1 MIKQTFSKN
10 KYNFHLWFPALFNS
24 TGGIQRYSSLCLTAF
39 QGLYPDGAYDIVI
52 KHDTDV
58 PAKSANLCFHTAGHW
73 PLALRTPAL
82 AAQMVGLGLVQRP
95 NLIFSTHPNFSVTA
109 YWLKKLIGTPYW
121 VAAHGI
127 DAWDIQNP
135 SVKKA
140 LENADL
146 ILAVSSYTR
155 DRLLQEQN
163 LKPNQVVV
171 LPNTFNADNFQ
182 IAPKP
187 DHLLKQYGLNSQ
199 QPVILTVTRL
209 AQSPQ
214 RCKGYDKILQALPQ
228 IRRVI
233 PNVHYVLVGE
243 GNDRPRIEQ
252 LISQLQLQDCVTLAG
267 YIPDEQL
274 RDYYNLCDVF
284 AMPSKGE
291 GFGIVHLEAL
301 ACGKATLGGN
311 KDGAVDALCQ
321 GELGALVD
329 PDDIEAIA
337 YNIIQILHG
346 TYPNPLLYQPEELR
360 HRVVNKFGFE
370 RFQKSIDYYLKDYI
384 LEN

>member
-1 MIKQTFSKN
+1 MIKQPSSKS
-10 KYNFHLWFPALFNS
+10 KYHFHLWFPALFNS

-39 QGLYPDGAYDIVI
+39 QSLYPDCVYDIVI
-52 KHDTDV
+52 KHDTGV
-58 PAKSANLCFHTAGHW
+58 PPKSANLCFHTAGNW

-82 AAQMVGLGLVQRP
+82 AAQMIGLGLQQRP
-95 NLIFSTHPNFSVTA
+95 KLIFSTHPNFSVTA
-109 YWLKKLIGTPYW
+109 NLLKKLIGIPYW

-135 SVKKA
+135 LVKKA

-155 DRLLQEQN
+155 DRLLQEQK
-163 LKPNQVVV
+163 LQPEKVVV

-187 DHLLKQYGLNSQ
+187 DHLLKQYGLNPQ

-209 AQSPQ
+209 SQSPQ

-228 IRRVI
+228 IRQAI
-233 PNVHYVLVGE
+233 PDVHYVLVGE
-243 GNDRPRIEQ
+243 GNDRARIEQ
-252 LISQLQLQDCVTLAG
+252 LIVKLQLQDCVTLAG
-267 YIPDEQL
+267 YIPDQEL
-274 RDYYNLCDVF
+274 RDYYNLCDLF

-291 GFGIVHLEAL
+291 GFGIVHLEAM
-301 ACGKATLGGN
+301 ACGKPTLGGN
-311 KDGAVDALCQ
+311 QDGAVDALCQ

-329 PDDIEAIA
+329 PDNIEVIA
-337 YNIIQILHG
+337 QTIIQILRG
-346 TYPNPLLYQPEELR
+346 EYPNSLMYQPEELR
-360 HRVVNKFGFE
+360 NRVITKFGFDH
-370 RFQKSIDYYLKDYI
+370 FQESIGYYFEKQFK
-384 LEN
+384 

>member
-1 MIKQTFSKN
+1 MIKQPSSKN
-10 KYNFHLWFPALFNS
+10 KYRFHLWFPALFNS

-39 QGLYPDGAYDIVI
+39 QSLYPDCVYDIII

-58 PAKSANLCFHTAGHW
+58 PPKSANLCFHTAGNWH
-73 PLALRTPAL
+73 LALRTPAL
-82 AAQMVGLGLVQRP
+82 AAQMMALGFWQHP
-95 NLIFSTHPNFSVTA
+95 QLIFSTHPNFSVTA
-109 YWLKKLIGTPYW
+109 YLLKKLIGIPYW

-127 DAWDIQNP
+127 DAWNIQNP
-135 SVKKA
+135 LVKKA

-163 LKPNQVVV
+163 LQPEKVVV

-187 DHLLKQYGLNSQ
+187 EHLLKQYGLNPQ

-209 AQSPQ
+209 SQSPQ

-228 IRRVI
+228 IRQAI
-233 PNVHYVLVGE
+233 PDVHYVLVGE
-243 GNDRPRIEQ
+243 GNDRARIEQ
-252 LISQLQLQDCVTLAG
+252 LIGKLQLQDCVTLAG
-267 YIPDEQL
+267 YIPDQEL
-274 RDYYNLCDVF
+274 RDYYNLCDLF

-291 GFGIVHLEAL
+291 GFGIVHLEAM
-301 ACGKATLGGN
+301 ACGKPTLGGN
-311 KDGAVDALCQ
+311 QDGAVDALCQ
-321 GELGALVD
+321 GELGALVN

-337 YNIIQILHG
+337 QTIIQILHG
-346 TYPNPLLYQPEELR
+346 EYPNSLMYQPEELR
-360 HRVVNKFGFE
+360 NQVITKFGFD
-370 RFQKSIDYYLKDYI
+370 RFQKNINYYLKKYI
-384 LEN
+384 P